1 METVASE
8 NEADVKEYLIVICNK
23 TIPKSLET
31 IKELQLKYGD
41 KMVILEQK
49 LPFLGG
55 AIRDAFDACKGTHTI
70 MMSSDLETDP
80 AMAKELIRLSKESP
94 DKIITTTRWVKGG
107 GFTGYNP
114 VKLVLNWIFQ
124 KMFSILYHTN
134 LTDMTFGYRIFPTAL
149 VQSIRWEE
157 VRHPF
162 LLETVLKPLKL
173 GVKVVEIPIKWEA
186 RLEGESQNPFFR
198 NFVYFRIGFKVLFYS
213 KKKILL

>member
-1 METVASE
+1 
-8 NEADVKEYLIVICNK
+8 
-23 TIPKSLET
+23 
-31 IKELQLKYGD
+31 
-41 KMVILEQK
+41 
-49 LPFLGG
+49 
-55 AIRDAFDACKGTHTI
+55 
-70 MMSSDLETDP
+70 
-80 AMAKELIRLSKESP
+80 
-94 DKIITTTRWVKGG
+94 
-107 GFTGYNP
+107 
-114 VKLVLNWIFQ
+114 
-124 KMFSILYHTN
+124 
-134 LTDMTFGYRIFPTAL
+134 MTFGYRIFPTAL